1 MALMKTLLVSGR
13 EPSPAELRAIITQ
26 GSTSLDE
33 VSAADL
39 ATYVSRLGLGVDRIV
54 FWAAAGDQE
63 VRSLALNYAT
73 AAGDERRHTIVYV
86 SPDGSEPALDAMTRD
101 EMILWP
107 RDADKLRAIFTSPRA
122 ARK

>member
-1 MALMKTLLVSGR
+1 MAIFMKTLLVSGH
-13 EPSPAELRAIITQ
+13 EPPPAELRAIVTQ
-26 GSTSLDE
+26 GSVSLDE

-54 FWAAAGDQE
+54 FWAAGGDQQ

-86 SPDGSEPALDAMTRD
+86 SPEASEPALDGMTRD
-101 EMILWP
+101 EMIVWP
-107 RDADKLRAIFTSPRA
+107 RDADKLRRIFTSA
-122 ARK
+122 G